1 MLIVQLLHCFG
12 PSNVGYIYISISI
25 YSKIKNQIFV
35 ENSILAFVPFNVN
48 AILSLFCIRLGLSQ
62 PHRKAQSSQAV

>member
-1 MLIVQLLHCFG
+1 M
-12 PSNVGYIYISISI
+12 
-25 YSKIKNQIFV
+25 YSKLKKQNIV
-35 ENSILAFVPFNVN
+35 ENSILAFIPYNVN

>member
-1 MLIVQLLHCFG
+1 M
-12 PSNVGYIYISISI
+12 
-25 YSKIKNQIFV
+25 KNQIFV